1 VGGPQHKEDKMFDVT
16 KIPPAILPFIK
27 DPPLLKGE
35 SRQEYYDLLG
45 VLISET
51 APVDMVEWLW
61 LIQFTDCAW
70 EIIRNRRIRAFLIDL
85 QRTKDLNAIRSVHY
99 DDGEKYLANWK
110 PDPDFLM
117 RYGTD
122 VRSMV
127 ATAFVKVAPKLELI
141 DKNLERLQRRSD
153 EIIEKLECRREVF
166 AHRARRAAANVI
178 NAQYEEPRR
187 IAGTSIVIEPMNEVN
202 EQQIVDADSAS
213 IIPSLAEE
221 PNAPDSDGS
230 LLNPSPTTSP
240 DETQG

>member
-1 VGGPQHKEDKMFDVT
+1 MFPNL
-16 KIPPAILPFIK
+16 PPAILPLIQ

-51 APVDMVEWLW
+51 APVDMFEWLW
-61 LIQFTDCAW
+61 VIDYTDCFW
-70 EIIRNRRIRAFLIDL
+70 GIRRNRRIKAFLIDL
-85 QRTKDLNAIRSVHY
+85 QRTKDLNAIRSLHY
-99 DDGEKYLANWK
+99 DDCEKYLANWQ
-110 PDPDFLM
+110 PDPDFFL

-127 ATAFVKVAPKLELI
+127 ATAFVKVAAKLELV
-141 DKNLERLQRRSD
+141 DKDLERQQRRSD
-153 EIIEKLECRREVF
+153 KIIEKLECRREVF
-166 AHRARRAAANVI
+166 AHRARRAAANI

-202 EQQIVDADSAS
+202 EQQIVDGDSTS
-213 IIPSLAEE
+213 IIPSLPEE
-221 PNAPDSDGS
+221 SDAPDSDGS